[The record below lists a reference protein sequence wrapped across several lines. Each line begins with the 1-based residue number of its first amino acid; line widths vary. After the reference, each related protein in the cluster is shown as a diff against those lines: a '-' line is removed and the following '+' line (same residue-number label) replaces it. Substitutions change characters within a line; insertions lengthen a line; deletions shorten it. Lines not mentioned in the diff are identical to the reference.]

1 MYEAEVDRGI
11 ALLTEY
17 FGSTEW
23 AKTINLETL
32 NMTRPSQCVLGQVFP
47 EHSYWGAAEKV
58 LSLSTCSCGLPEC
71 QGDRGS
77 ALAYGFT
84 INELGSWKALQERWL
99 LKLSELQSDR
109 GQAAHDR

>member
-11 ALLTEY
+11 ALLTEH

-32 NMTRPSQCVLGQVFP
+32 DMIHPSQCVLGQVFP
-47 EHSYWGAAEKV
+47 EHSYWVAAGKV
-58 LSLSTCSCGLPEC
+58 LSLSTCSCGEC

-84 INELGSWKALQERWL
+84 INELGTWSALQERWL
-99 LKLSELQSDR
+99 LKLGELQSDR